1 MSDGVNGEVSD
12 PGVSGIRPIF
22 VAALAAAMLPA
33 RTQSCDALSS
43 GQQGLFPVERRPS
56 LPRGGP
62 LRCPQSRQIEF
73 CARTGPGA
81 EVLRRMG
88 ATVVLLP
95 AGKIAPALKSAATTP
110 ANSSARGATWRSA

>member
-43 GQQGLFPVERRPS
+43 GQQFPIATDLFAHPMSIYWRDRLFSKMHCPSSHAGLTEQPDSRHLEHGIGPTEARLSFKEMRIDRPRHGS
-56 LPRGGP
+56 F
-62 LRCPQSRQIEF
+62 ID
-73 CARTGPGA
+73 
-81 EVLRRMG
+81 
-88 ATVVLLP
+88 
-95 AGKIAPALKSAATTP
+95 AAK
-110 ANSSARGATWRSA
+110 

>member
-43 GQQGLFPVERRPS
+43 GQQFPIATDLFAHPMSIYWRDRLFSKMHYPS
-56 LPRGGP
+56 SHAGSPKRGP
-62 LRCPQSRQIEF
+62 TADILNTASVQRKPAYLSRKCE
-73 CARTGPGA
+73 
-81 EVLRRMG
+81 
-88 ATVVLLP
+88 
-95 AGKIAPALKSAATTP
+95 
-110 ANSSARGATWRSA
+110 